1 MKNRFWFFGD
11 TDAITEH
18 IKQRKYL
25 VFRLLFVTNEMPRR
39 ACLYA
44 SEEKFGIVALI
55 RCSSDVIARLAFRF
69 IDEQFEHYFEYYEE
83 GFRSESTLVP
93 PEIIFS
99 LDEQEL
105 IYETVAEL
113 GLPATEVLVPADTRD
128 VTLRELDTQTFP
140 MEDFLSALAY
150 EKFRQEVWA
159 ERITPLECASAFCF
173 ALEDGADIKEAFD
186 YKVDVSMLS
195 SRPLNEIKN
204 LLLALSE
211 ANMDFSFFFSPVL
224 GEWSVDPAEYVNR
237 IGDCILCNIAYP
249 ERMSDLATFFAKA
262 AMYFR
267 GMAKNVVAEIS
278 PSDIVVPNTIFTT
291 LN

>member
-11 TDAITEH
+11 IGTITEH

-55 RCSSDVIARLAFRF
+55 RCSSDVVARLAFRF
-69 IDEQFEHYFEYYEE
+69 IGEQFEYYED
-83 GFRSESTLVP
+83 GFRDESTLVP
-93 PEIIFS
+93 PGTIFS
-99 LDEQEL
+99 LSEQEL
-105 IYETVAEL
+105 VRETVAEL
-113 GLPATEVLVPADTRD
+113 GLFATKILMPADTRD
-128 VTLRELDTQTFP
+128 SALCELDTQTFP

-150 EKFRQEVWA
+150 EKFRQEIWA
-159 ERITPLECASAFCF
+159 ERIAPLERASTFCF
-173 ALEDGADIKEAFD
+173 ALESGADIKEAFD
-186 YKVDVSMLS
+186 YTADVFMLS
-195 SRPLNEIKN
+195 LRSLNGTKN

-211 ANMDFSFFFSPVL
+211 ANMEFSFFFSSIL
-224 GEWSVDPAEYVNR
+224 GELSIDPVEYANR
-237 IGDCILCNIAYP
+237 IGDCILYNIAYP
-249 ERMSDLATFFAKA
+249 ERMGDLATFFAKA

-267 GMAKNVVAEIS
+267 KMVENVVAEIS
-278 PSDIVVPNTIFTT
+278 PADIVVPNTSTT